1 MRLLD
6 STRTTFG
13 TKLSDHIWKDNN
25 GQLICRDCII
35 ARTGSYDYLESEI
48 IEGGDKNKIVK
59 VFRTDDEVFDPTSI
73 ASFENKPFVDDH
85 PLENVTPENYRE
97 LSKGYMINVRRGTGE
112 HDNCLMCDVVIT
124 DPDTIDLVVSGKKR
138 ELSLG
143 YDTVIKEDRSGN
155 YYMTAIRGNHLAL
168 VDDGRAGCATIRDSA
183 SKVKGTGGMDKMSKK
198 QKISLFDEDIFEVE
212 EIQEDEDVAV
222 EEVPQEIAT
231 EEVVE
236 EKHDEEP
243 TLAEIKA
250 LLLEIKGMLGVKD
263 SEEEVVEA
271 AEEEVKQPDI
281 VGDEDPV
288 EEIQEGEEEIVE
300 EEDCNATKDCGD
312 KLLDADEVI
321 EEEKTI
327 AKDSKSVYKKFSK
340 VTDSNKEVKSDAI
353 NKSFQDRYN
362 RAANK
367 I

>member
-48 IEGGDKNKIVK
+48 IEGGDRNKIVK

-85 PLENVTPENYRE
+85 PLDNVTPENYRE
-97 LSKGYMINVRRGTGE
+97 LAKGYMINVRRGTDDLE
-112 HDNCLMCDVVIT
+112 NCLMCDVVIT
-124 DPDTIDLVVSGKKR
+124 DPDTIDLVVSGRKR

-143 YDTVIKEDRSGN
+143 YDTVIQNRSGN
-155 YYMTAIRGNHLAL
+155 YYMTKIRGNHLAL

-183 SKVKGTGGMDKMSKK
+183 EKVNGTGGIKKMSK
-198 QKISLFDEDIFEVE
+198 QKIKLFDEDIFEVE
-212 EIQEDEDVAV
+212 EIKEDEDVAV
-222 EEVPQEIAT
+222 EEVPQEIVT
-231 EEVVE
+231 ETVE
-236 EKHDEEP
+236 EKHDDEP

-250 LLLEIKGMLGVKD
+250 MLLEIKDLLVAKKD
-263 SEEEVVEA
+263 SGEEVVEA
-271 AEEEVKQPDI
+271 KEEVKQPDV

-288 EEIQEGEEEIVE
+288 EEMKEEEEIIE
-300 EEDCNATKDCGD
+300 EQNDCNAKDEEGD
-312 KLLDADEVI
+312 KLLDADEI
-321 EEEKTI
+321 EEEVKV
-327 AKDSKSVYKKFSK
+327 AKDSKSVYTKFSK
-340 VTDSNKEVKSDAI
+340 VTDSSAKNNKAEDI